1 MNMLN
6 MFTVINL
13 LKYELTQ
20 SINGQFSKISSQNIV
35 KLQSVIYPL
44 DGVVKDIQNY
54 MSNVLSKVDN
64 DMLI

>member
-1 MNMLN
+1 MLN
-6 MFTVINL
+6 MFTAINL
-13 LKYELTQ
+13 LKYALTQ

-54 MSNVLSKVDN
+54 M
-64 DMLI
+64 LI